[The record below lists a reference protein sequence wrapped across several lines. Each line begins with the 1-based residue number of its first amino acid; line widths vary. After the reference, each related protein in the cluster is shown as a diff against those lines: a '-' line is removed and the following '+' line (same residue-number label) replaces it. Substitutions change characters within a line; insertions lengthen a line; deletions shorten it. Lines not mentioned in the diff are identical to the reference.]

1 MDAAWLAEELSPQA
15 GASWPRGSPA
25 VLPKTALGGQDRMG
39 GSNLL
44 KTQCQKKAQVVQPQ
58 YRLGEHSER
67 GVFQGF
73 PILTPAEGKRALG
86 KLHELLQEDSR

>member
-1 MDAAWLAEELSPQA
+1 
-15 GASWPRGSPA
+15 
-25 VLPKTALGGQDRMG
+25 MG

-73 PILTPAEGKRALG
+73 PILTPAEGRCALG
-86 KLHELLQEDSR
+86 KRHELLQEASRRAVVSGGRAGGEWEAPCWGCVMAAPAEVLAACGIL

>member
-1 MDAAWLAEELSPQA
+1 MPHSSQKSSAHRQV
-15 GASWPRGSPA
+15 PRGRGA
-25 VLPKTALGGQDRMG
+25 VLQSFQKPPWETRTGWG

-73 PILTPAEGKRALG
+73 PILTPAQGKCA
-86 KLHELLQEDSR
+86 